1 MSEPRN
7 DTSQIKPGII
17 LSLWRR
23 LPIIVRAILSGSVLA
38 TVGTLPWA
46 LLSEANLKYL
56 PKVPWSVPLMAVYL
70 WLFWRYSRGE
80 GWPRA
85 TSEIRK
91 KNLRANNLS
100 ADVWGWAIFAG
111 ILGLVGLVIFMSV
124 MGRLVKLPQEQVG
137 DISHIPFLTLFF
149 ALVMGSLVAGIVEE
163 ASFRGYMQG
172 PIERRH
178 GPLIAILVT
187 GILFGFAHFTHPEV
201 TIVLMPFYLAVAGI
215 YGALAYITKSILP
228 GVVLHAGGDLW
239 AFFALVTQGQS
250 MWLAPSSPPPLIWE
264 TGADG
269 SFWISL
275 VGLII
280 ISAVIVWAYSMLTD
294 VVQKERE
301 SSEPAPTHEG

>member
-1 MSEPRN
+1 MSELRN
-7 DTSQIKPGII
+7 DTSQIKPGTI
-17 LSLWRR
+17 LSLWQR

-70 WLFWRYSRGE
+70 WLFWRYARGE
-80 GWPRA
+80 GWPRPTA
-85 TSEIRK
+85 EIRK
-91 KNLRANNLS
+91 KNLRANGLS

-111 ILGLVGLVIFMSV
+111 ILGLVGLLIFMSV
-124 MGRLVKLPQEQVG
+124 MSRLVRLPQQQVG
-137 DISHIPFLTLFF
+137 DSSHIPFITLFF
-149 ALVMGSLVAGIVEE
+149 FLLMGSLVAGIVEE

-172 PIERRH
+172 PIERLH
-178 GPLIAILVT
+178 GPLVAIFVT
-187 GILFGFAHFTHPEV
+187 GTLFGFAHFTHPEV
-201 TIVLMPFYLAVAGI
+201 TIVLMPFYLAVAAI

-275 VGLII
+275 VGLIV
-280 ISAVIVWAYSMLTD
+280 ISVVIVWAYSTLAT
-294 VVQKERE
+294 VVQRKNVRRE
-301 SSEPAPTHEG
+301 T